1 MTSTNND
8 TGASNGDQLER
19 DLEDER
25 GRLCVQGLQVRQHL
39 HLRELR
45 LQASVMHERRAGGL
59 T

>member
-1 MTSTNND
+1 MTSTND

-19 DLEDER
+19 DLEDEHGHLR
-25 GRLCVQGLQVRQHL
+25 VQGLQVRQRL

-45 LQASVMHERRAGGL
+45 LQAGVRRERRAGGL